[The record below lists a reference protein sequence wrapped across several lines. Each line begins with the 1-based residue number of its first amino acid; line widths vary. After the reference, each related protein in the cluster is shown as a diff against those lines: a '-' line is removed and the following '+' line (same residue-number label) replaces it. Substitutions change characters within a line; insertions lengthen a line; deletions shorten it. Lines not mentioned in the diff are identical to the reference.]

1 MPTFTKPYTFDI
13 IIIGGG
19 PSGARRYWKGAKLHR
34 EDGPAIIFPDGR
46 IYWFLD
52 GSEYN
57 FFDWWET
64 TKKTNEQIFSIIE
77 DIEEEITILKLQ
89 HFKRKQ

>member
-1 MPTFTKPYTFDI
+1 MPKFIRPNFSSISIRDD
-13 IIIGGG
+13 G
-19 PSGARRYWKGAKLHR
+19 PSGARRYWKGVKLHR